1 MRPGGIGAGEDGGD
15 AEKGGTGIED
25 VVKVNKSKGEVMKVV
40 IQEPL
45 ESLSS
50 ITEAIRHVTI
60 LADAKSGNHCHLRN
74 VRRMNWHLM
83 INFCQVQLGEDGGAM
98 KTGREILDI
107 GKRTTVRS
115 GGKIETAEVAAGLPG
130 SIRLGNKMKRGGPGT
145 VQVANN
151 ASRFKFVKLSL
162 CLLETRGI
170 KTASFGK
177 NWWTG
182 SMDMVLHT
190 MMRGKIFQI
199 R

>member
-1 MRPGGIGAGEDGGD
+1 M
-15 AEKGGTGIED
+15 KD
-25 VVKVNKSKGEVMKVV
+25 V
-40 IQEPL
+40 IHEPL

-60 LADAKSGNHCHLRN
+60 LIEAKRGNHRRLRN

-83 INFCQVQLGEDGGAM
+83 VSFHQVQLGEDGGAM
-98 KTGREILDI
+98 KAGREILEI
-107 GKRTTVRS
+107 RKRITVRS
-115 GGKIETAEVAAGLPG
+115 GGKIEMAVVAAGPPG

-145 VQVANN
+145 VRVANN

-177 NWWTG
+177 NWRTG

-190 MMRGKIFQI
+190 MIRGKIFQI
-199 R
+199 RRKNSRESLKEILKGWRQIRKRVKKRRRR